1 MIKFENV
8 SKKYPNSP
16 RNAIDRV
23 SFEIPKGEFA
33 FVIGSTGAGK
43 TTLTRLILGIEK
55 ADSGTI
61 RIDGTEVSRLKRN
74 EIPYYRRKIGMVFQ
88 DCKLLNYKTVGENV
102 AYAMEVVGTPKRN
115 IDHMLP
121 QILSVVGL
129 SDKIDRYPNS
139 LSGGE
144 KQKVAMARA
153 MANNPP
159 ILIADEPTGNLDPDT
174 AWDIIRILE
183 RFNRMGTT
191 VMVVTHANRIVD
203 ASGRRVLRLA
213 DGKLV
218 RDESKGLY
226 GVIEGL

>member
-8 SKKYPNSP
+8 SKKYPDSLK
-16 RNAIDRV
+16 NAIDNV

-55 ADSGTI
+55 ADSGI
-61 RIDGTEVSRLKRN
+61 IKVDGEDVSRLKRG

-88 DCKLLNYKTVGENV
+88 DCKLLSYKTVGENV
-102 AYAMEVVGTPKRN
+102 AYAMEVVGTPKRS
-115 IDHMLP
+115 IEHMLP

-159 ILIADEPTGNLDPDT
+159 ILIADEPTGNLDPET
-174 AWDIIRILE
+174 AWEIIGILE
-183 RFNRMGTT
+183 RFNRLGTT
-191 VMVVTHANRIVD
+191 VLVVTHANKIVD
-203 ASGRRVLRLA
+203 ASKRRVLKLS

-218 RDESKGLY
+218 RDESEGLY
-226 GVIEGL
+226 GLIEEL